1 MRRCGRGV
9 GYVLCSLHKG
19 YMYVP
24 KVYVG
29 GKVHVPS
36 IYRLYL
42 LPPVSYSYLLPPRE
56 CIGTLCI
63 HVDVYVD
70 VDLYLDTHMYI

>member
-1 MRRCGRGV
+1 
-9 GYVLCSLHKG
+9 
-19 YMYVP
+19 MYLV
-24 KVYVG
+24 
-29 GKVHVPS
+29 S
-36 IYRLYL
+36 IDCTSYL
-42 LPPVSYSYLLPPRE
+42 LSPVSYLLPPRE